1 MHRHLLPMTGHW
13 LQLCEGERR
22 TASASEQQGDREGGV
37 RVSNS
42 SNNNKKKKNR
52 TLGDYRYCY

>member
-22 TASASEQQGDREGGV
+22 TASASEQQGDGEGGV
-37 RVSNS
+37 YY
-42 SNNNKKKKNR
+42 NR
-52 TLGDYRYCY
+52 TPGDHRYCY

>member
-22 TASASEQQGDREGGV
+22 TASASEQQGDGEGGV
-37 RVSNS
+37 SD
-42 SNNNKKKKNR
+42 SNNNNR
-52 TLGDYRYCY
+52 TPGDYRYCY